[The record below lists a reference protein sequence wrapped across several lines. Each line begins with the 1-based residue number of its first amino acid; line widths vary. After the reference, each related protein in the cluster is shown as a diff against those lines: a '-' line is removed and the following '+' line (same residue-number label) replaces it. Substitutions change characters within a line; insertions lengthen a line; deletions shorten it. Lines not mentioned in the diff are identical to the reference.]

1 MTLCNNL
8 SRKRGVGVFSR
19 VGVFLRDYGNQIQSC
34 ENWPIIII
42 CPLLGHTYEYDTC
55 EHLSFTEE

>member
-19 VGVFLRDYGNQIQSC
+19 VGVFLRDYGTQTADHAK
-34 ENWPIIII
+34 P
-42 CPLLGHTYEYDTC
+42 PFYDTAIPSVHSRGD
-55 EHLSFTEE
+55 EIVE